1 MTLLDGVP
9 RHAHSQLEG
18 MGEVQLLRATV
29 CSVSNPVVGSKGRP
43 HIVSESKIMVWDL
56 QPNSSLS
63 RAKLPLEA
71 SEKVFTCL
79 VPEKG

>member
-18 MGEVQLLRATV
+18 MGEVQLLKATV
-29 CSVSNPVVGSKGRP
+29 WSVSNRLVDPRVDHDKP
-43 HIVSESKIMVWDL
+43 AESKIMAWDL
-56 QPNSSLS
+56 QQNSSLS

-71 SEKVFTCL
+71 SEKVFSCL
-79 VPEKG
+79 AT